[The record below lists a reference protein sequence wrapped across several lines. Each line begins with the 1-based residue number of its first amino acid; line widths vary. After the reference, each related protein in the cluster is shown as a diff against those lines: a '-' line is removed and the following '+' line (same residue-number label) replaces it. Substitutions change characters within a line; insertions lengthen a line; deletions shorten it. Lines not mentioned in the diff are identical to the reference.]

1 MGGVILRV
9 LFITFLLIW
18 ALMHWYVLARLS
30 SVPGV
35 VGHVPTWALVVAGV
49 LLGSSYIVS
58 RVMERFELD
67 GFSHVLEYVGAN
79 WVGVVFLLMVCFL
92 AADLVTG
99 FGFLMVRWVPAIR
112 AAALVSA
119 GVLAA
124 ISLVQAARAPV
135 VTEYE
140 VRMPGLP
147 AVADGTV
154 LVVASDMHLGPMLD
168 GRWASAR
175 AEQIQSLRPDVL
187 LLVGD
192 ICEAPRDTHDEW
204 LPTLQKFHAS
214 HGVFVVTGNH
224 EFYAGP
230 DPIVELFGRAGFRVL
245 HDEHVEALPGLTIAG
260 VDDVAFR
267 RRGSDG
273 AARAMDR
280 ALANHPVGATVFLSH
295 TPVLADRA
303 AKAGAGLMFSGH
315 THNGQIW
322 PFPYLVRLAFPL
334 LTGRYDV
341 DGMTVIVGRG
351 TGTWGPRM
359 RLWQRGELLR
369 VVLRA
374 A

>member
-1 MGGVILRV
+1 
-9 LFITFLLIW
+9 
-18 ALMHWYVLARLS
+18 MHWYVLARLS
-30 SVPGV
+30 SVPGIA
-35 VGHVPTWALVVAGV
+35 GNVPTWVLVVAGV
-49 LLGSSYIVS
+49 LLGSSYIAS

-67 GFSHVLEYVGAN
+67 GFSHVLEYIGAN

-92 AADLVTG
+92 IADVITG
-99 FGFLMVRWVPAIR
+99 FGFWFVDWLPGIR
-112 AAALVSA
+112 AAALAGA
-119 GVLAA
+119 GVLVT
-124 ISLVQAARAPV
+124 ISLIQAVRAPV
-135 VTEYE
+135 VTEYQ

-147 AVADGTV
+147 AAADGTV

-168 GRWASAR
+168 RRWASER

-192 ICEAPRDTHDEW
+192 ICEAPRDMHDEW
-204 LPTLQKFHAS
+204 VPTLQKFRAP

-230 DPIVELFGRAGFRVL
+230 GPIVELFGKAGFQVL

-260 VDDVAFR
+260 VDDLGFR
-267 RRGSDG
+267 RRGSDE
-273 AARAMDR
+273 ALRAVDR
-280 ALANHPVGATVFLSH
+280 ALASRQPGAAVFLSH
-295 TPVLADRA
+295 TPMFADRA
-303 AKAGAGLMFSGH
+303 AKNGAGLMFSGH

-322 PFPYLVRLAFPL
+322 PFRYLVRLAFPL

>member
-1 MGGVILRV
+1 MRL
-9 LFITFLLIW
+9 LFFIFLLIW
-18 ALMHWYVLARLS
+18 ALMHWYVLVRLS
-30 SVPGV
+30 SIPGIA
-35 VGHVPTWALVVAGV
+35 GHVPTWVLVVAGV

-58 RVMERFELD
+58 RVMERFGLD

-79 WVGVVFLLMVCFL
+79 WVGVVFLLMVSFL

-112 AAALVSA
+112 AAALASA
-119 GVLAA
+119 AVLVA
-124 ISLVQAARAPV
+124 ISLVQAVRAPV

-147 AVADGTV
+147 ATADGTV

-168 GRWASAR
+168 ERWASAR

-192 ICEAPRDTHDEW
+192 ICEAPRDSHDEW
-204 LPTLQKFHAS
+204 LPSLQKFRAP

-230 DPIVELFGRAGFRVL
+230 GPIVNLFGRAGFRVL
-245 HDEHVEALPGLTIAG
+245 HDESVEALPGLTIAG

-267 RRGSDG
+267 HRGTNE
-273 AARAMDR
+273 AELAVDR
-280 ALANHPVGATVFLSH
+280 ALANRPARASVFLSH
-295 TPVLADRA
+295 TPVFADRA

-322 PFPYLVRLAFPL
+322 PFRYLVRLAFPQVN
-334 LTGRYDV
+334 GRYDV
-341 DGMTVIVGRG
+341 TGMTVLVGRG

>member
-1 MGGVILRV
+1 
-9 LFITFLLIW
+9 
-18 ALMHWYVLARLS
+18 MHWYVLARLS

-35 VGHVPTWALVVAGV
+35 AGHVPTWALVVAGV

-58 RVMERFELD
+58 RVMERFGLD
-67 GFSHVLEYVGAN
+67 GFSHALEYVGAN

-92 AADLVTG
+92 AADIITG
-99 FGFLMVRWVPAIR
+99 FGFLLLRWVPAIR
-112 AAALVSA
+112 VAALVGA
-119 GVLAA
+119 GVLVA
-124 ISLVQAARAPV
+124 ISLVQAVRAPV
-135 VTEYE
+135 VSEYE
-140 VRMPGLP
+140 VSMRGLP
-147 AVADGTV
+147 AAADGTV
-154 LVVASDMHLGPMLD
+154 LVVASDMHLGAMLNE
-168 GRWASAR
+168 RWASAR
-175 AEQIQSLRPDVL
+175 AKQIESLRPDVL

-204 LPTLQKFHAS
+204 LPALQQFRAP

-230 DPIVELFGRAGFRVL
+230 APIVDLFGRAGFRVL
-245 HDEHVEALPGLTIAG
+245 HDESVEALPGLTIAG

-267 RRGSDG
+267 HRGTNE
-273 AARAMDR
+273 AAVAVDR
-280 ALANHPVGATVFLSH
+280 ALASRPTGASVFLSH
-295 TPVLADRA
+295 TPVFSDRA
-303 AKAGAGLMFSGH
+303 ANSGAGLMFSGH

-322 PFPYLVRLAFPL
+322 PFRYLVRLAFPQVN
-334 LTGRYDV
+334 GRYDV
-341 DGMTVIVGRG
+341 KGMTVIVGRG

>member
-1 MGGVILRV
+1 MRLA
-9 LFITFLLIW
+9 FIIFLLIW
-18 ALMHWYVLARLS
+18 ALMHWYVLVRLS
-30 SVPGV
+30 SVPGIA
-35 VGHVPTWALVVAGV
+35 GHVPTWVLVVAGA
-49 LLGSSYIVS
+49 LLGSAYIVS
-58 RVMERFELD
+58 RVMERFGLD

-79 WVGVVFLLMVCFL
+79 WVGVLFLLLVCFV
-92 AADLVTG
+92 AADVITG
-99 FGFLMVRWVPAIR
+99 FGYQLVNWVPAIR
-112 AAALVSA
+112 IGALACA
-119 GVLAA
+119 GVLIG
-124 ISLVQAARAPV
+124 ISLVQAVRAPV
-135 VTEYE
+135 VTDYE

-147 AVADGTV
+147 AAADGTV

-168 GRWASAR
+168 ERWANAR

-192 ICEAPRDTHDEW
+192 ICEAPRDTHDKW
-204 LPTLQKFHAS
+204 LPTLQKFRAK

-230 DPIVELFGRAGFRVL
+230 GPIVELFGRAGFRVL
-245 HDEHVEALPGLTIAG
+245 HDEAAEALPGLTVAG

-267 RRGSDG
+267 HRGTNEAG
-273 AARAMDR
+273 LAVDR
-280 ALANHPVGATVFLSH
+280 ALANRAGRATVFLSH

-303 AKAGAGLMFSGH
+303 AKDGAGLMLSGH

-322 PFPYLVRLAFPL
+322 PFRYLVRLAFPL
-334 LTGRYDV
+334 LNGRYDV

-369 VVLRA
+369 VTLRSV
-374 A
+374 

>member
-1 MGGVILRV
+1 MFF
-9 LFITFLLIW
+9 FIFLLIW

-30 SVPGV
+30 SVPGIA
-35 VGHVPTWALVVAGV
+35 GNIPTWVLIVAGV
-49 LLGSSYIVS
+49 LLGSSYIAS
-58 RVMERFELD
+58 RVMERFGLD
-67 GFSHVLEYVGAN
+67 GSSHVLEYLGAN

-92 AADLVTG
+92 AADVITG
-99 FGFLMVRWVPAIR
+99 FGLLMARWVPLIR
-112 AAALVSA
+112 AAALVA
-119 GVLAA
+119 ACVLAA
-124 ISLVQAARAPV
+124 IALVQAVRAPV

-168 GRWASAR
+168 ARWASAR

-204 LPTLQKFHAS
+204 LPALQKFRAP
-214 HGVFVVTGNH
+214 HGVFLVTGNH
-224 EFYAGP
+224 EFYAGAG
-230 DPIVELFGRAGFRVL
+230 PIVELFGRAGFRVL

-267 RRGSDG
+267 HRGTDEAG
-273 AARAMDR
+273 RAVDR
-280 ALANHPVGATVFLSH
+280 AFANRPAGATVFLSH

-303 AKAGAGLMFSGH
+303 AKDGAGLMFSGH

-322 PFPYLVRLAFPL
+322 PFRYLVSLAFPL
-334 LTGRYDV
+334 LTGRYNV
-341 DGMTVIVGRG
+341 DGATVIVGRG

-369 VVLRA
+369 VVLRTA
-374 A
+374 

>member
-1 MGGVILRV
+1 
-9 LFITFLLIW
+9 LFFIIFLLIW
-18 ALMHWYVLARLS
+18 ALMHWYVLVRLS
-30 SVPGV
+30 SVPGIA
-35 VGHVPTWALVVAGV
+35 GHVPTWALVVGGL
-49 LLGSSYIVS
+49 LLGSSYIAS

-92 AADLVTG
+92 AADVITG

-112 AAALVSA
+112 TLALVSA
-119 GVLAA
+119 GVLVA
-124 ISLVQAARAPV
+124 IALVQAVRAPV

-140 VRMPGLP
+140 VRMPELP
-147 AVADGTV
+147 VAADGTV

-168 GRWASAR
+168 ERWASAR
-175 AEQIQSLRPDVL
+175 ARQIQSLRPDVL

-204 LPTLQKFHAS
+204 LPTLQKFRAP

-230 DPIVELFGRAGFRVL
+230 GPIVDLFGRAGFRVL
-245 HDEHVEALPGLTIAG
+245 HDEHVEALPGLAISG

-267 RRGSDG
+267 HRGSNEASG
-273 AARAMDR
+273 AVDR
-280 ALANHPVGATVFLSH
+280 ALANRPGGAAVFLSH
-295 TPVLADRA
+295 TPVFADRV

-334 LTGRYDV
+334 LHGRYDV

-359 RLWQRGELLR
+359 RLWQRGELVR